1 MYFAAAGLIGL
12 FLLAYLGYVVFNP
25 EKF

>member
-1 MYFAAAGLIGL
+1 MYFTIAGILGL